1 MLLLGKLGWDV
12 SGVTAFDFVDH
23 LMERIDLS
31 PSVSNQSSSG
41 SVKDAAAVLR
51 GHALTYVSLCCTG
64 TVISFSLSLLWL
76 CVSREGGGCAFN
88 QSPALR
94 LANERRSG
102 RWSRPSSCFISP
114 LYYYNRGRER
124 ERGKKSDAL
133 NASWWNTR
141 TNSPPHIPPLH
152 GQMFIHG
159 AIRCLCCCPIQSSSG
174 MFPPLNPRV
183 APLIR
188 TRIYRF
194 RVCVSGLWILMDAER
209 SDSIFQ
215 TKSVL
220 TWQIENSNEEDDEV
234 VEGNVDGRA
243 SGGSGESRAGHVVR
257 NEIVMKEEEGDWK
270 QSRGKLEVREQR
282 HLLSAKRRRRLWS
295 FSGGAGQWR
304 EGPSSGGNATLALRR
319 RFFFFLSSRGHK
331 SPVLLLTRKLCFTCL
346 FVLWPSFS
354 FFGLAPKT
362 TCIPA
367 N

>member
-1 MLLLGKLGWDV
+1 
-12 SGVTAFDFVDH
+12 
-23 LMERIDLS
+23 
-31 PSVSNQSSSG
+31 
-41 SVKDAAAVLR
+41 
-51 GHALTYVSLCCTG
+51 
-64 TVISFSLSLLWL
+64 
-76 CVSREGGGCAFN
+76 
-88 QSPALR
+88 
-94 LANERRSG
+94 
-102 RWSRPSSCFISP
+102 
-114 LYYYNRGRER
+114 
-124 ERGKKSDAL
+124 
-133 NASWWNTR
+133 
-141 TNSPPHIPPLH
+141 
-152 GQMFIHG
+152 
-159 AIRCLCCCPIQSSSG
+159 

-331 SPVLLLTRKLCFTCL
+331 SPVLLLLLLTRKLCFTCL